1 VLGVAVIKKPE
12 FKIAKGLTDWYAAYS
27 MPASIS
33 T

>member
-12 FKIAKGLTDWYAAYS
+12 FKIAKGIIGWYAYS